1 MSDTLAFL
9 NRSMIGVE
17 NFPRYFDLINDRQEP
32 EETPEEV
39 ISRFDALRRK

>member
-9 NRSMIGVE
+9 NRSMTGAE
-17 NFPRYFDLINDRQEP
+17 NFPRYFDLINNIQEP